1 MHFKNDISIRKIG
14 DESIIALDSEQGVDY
29 TQVISLN
36 ETAAFL
42 LNSVVG
48 KEFSIEDLVEKL
60 LSEYEVDE
68 NIARRDVTQII
79 DQLKQIGIII
89 G

>member
-42 LNSVVG
+42 LNCVIG

-68 NIARRDVTQII
+68 NTARRDITQIVN
-79 DQLKQIGIII
+79 QLKQIGIIEE
-89 G
+89 

>member
-42 LNSVVG
+42 LNSVIG

-68 NIARRDVTQII
+68 NTARRDITQIVN
-79 DQLKQIGIII
+79 QLKQIGIIEE
-89 G
+89 